1 MAQSQLKW
9 TDVSSSNV
17 EAVAYDERTHTLAV
31 LFTNGGLYS
40 YHDVDMDIYVDLAH
54 AQSVG
59 QFLAQQIKNRFS
71 YLKWFNENDLLD
83 HLNKRAS
90 SD

>member
-1 MAQSQLKW
+1 MAQSPLKW
-9 TDVSSSNV
+9 TEVGSTNV

-31 LFTNGGLYS
+31 RFHNGGLYS

-59 QFLAQQIKNRFS
+59 QFLNQQVKNRFN
-71 YLKWFNENDLLD
+71 YLKWFNEEDLLR
-83 HLNKRAS
+83 HLNTR
-90 SD
+90 